1 MMTRIVN
8 FVVELGFSLMGLVPG
23 NDELKSDGAPGKKWC
38 VSLGFK
44 MGEHKTCSHLI
55 VLLIG

>member
-1 MMTRIVN
+1 MTRIVN
-8 FVVELGFSLMGLVPG
+8 FVMELGFSLMGLVSEDDG
-23 NDELKSDGAPGKKWC
+23 LNSDEASGAKQR
-38 VSLGFK
+38 VSSGFK